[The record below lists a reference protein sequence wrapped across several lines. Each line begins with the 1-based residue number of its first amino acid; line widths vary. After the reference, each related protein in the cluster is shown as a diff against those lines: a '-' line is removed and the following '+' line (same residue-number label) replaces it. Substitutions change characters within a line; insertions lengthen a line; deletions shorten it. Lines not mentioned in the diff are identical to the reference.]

1 MLAEE
6 DKWGVMI
13 RVVEEWEK
21 IFEKL
26 LDYYNTKDLR
36 TICKSIYLN
45 EKNMTRNK
53 LISLQELE
61 KWIKPQIEPSFWI
74 KILARVSTRWQIEYE
89 KVKNRC
95 ISDHD
100 NLLGRKATI
109 FHKSTKCRSL
119 HQKKSDEKVEKLSKI
134 KFFRS
139 IVRKLRNGDE
149 QVSFWRAHDLSIS

>member
-1 MLAEE
+1 MQAEE

-36 TICKSIYLN
+36 TICKSMCLN

-61 KWIKPQIEPSFWI
+61 KWIEPQIEPSLWI
-74 KILARVSTRWQIEYE
+74 KILAKVSTSWQIEYE

-95 ISDHD
+95 ITDKD
-100 NLLGRKATI
+100 NLLGRQATI
-109 FHKSTKCRSL
+109 FQKSTKCRSSHL
-119 HQKKSDEKVEKLSKI
+119 KKSDEKVEKLSKI

-149 QVSFWRAHDLSIS
+149 QVSF

>member
-36 TICKSIYLN
+36 TICKSICLN

-61 KWIKPQIEPSFWI
+61 KWIEPQIEPSFWI
-74 KILARVSTRWQIEYE
+74 KILFKHALFY
-89 KVKNRC
+89 
-95 ISDHD
+95 
-100 NLLGRKATI
+100 
-109 FHKSTKCRSL
+109 
-119 HQKKSDEKVEKLSKI
+119 
-134 KFFRS
+134 
-139 IVRKLRNGDE
+139 
-149 QVSFWRAHDLSIS
+149 